1 MRVLVPGDP
10 VGPARLRQ
18 LYAYPPPGP
27 DGWWVRA
34 SMITTVDGAVA
45 GGDGLSGSISNPD
58 DRLMLATLRA
68 LADVILVGAG
78 TATGEGY
85 RRTRPHPAFAAAR
98 QGLGQ
103 HPAPPLVLVTG
114 SGRVP
119 QALLDGP
126 GVVEGTPRVLVATT
140 TAARPALVERLGEDA
155 VLACGDTEV
164 DLPRLLRALAG
175 RGLRR
180 VLCEGGPTLL
190 GAVAG
195 AGLLDELCLTTS
207 PLLAG
212 GPGPRLLAGPP
223 AGRFLRLA
231 HQLVSG
237 DFLFSRWV
245 ADRPPNPPR

>member
-1 MRVLVPGDP
+1 MRALIPGDP
-10 VGPARLRQ
+10 VGPGRLRE
-18 LYAYPPPGP
+18 LYAYPEPAP

-34 SMITTVDGAVA
+34 SMITTVDGSAA

-68 LADVILVGAG
+68 LADVIVVGAG
-78 TATGEGY
+78 TAAEEGY
-85 RRTRPHPAFAAAR
+85 RRTRPNPGFAAAR
-98 QGLGQ
+98 RGLGQ

-126 GVVEGTPRVLVATT
+126 GVVDGTPQVLVATT
-140 TAARPALVERLGEDA
+140 AAARPALADRLGGDA
-155 VLACGDTEV
+155 VLACGDTAV
-164 DLPRLLRALAG
+164 HLPALLRALAG

-190 GAVAG
+190 GAVA
-195 AGLLDELCLTTS
+195 ADGLLDELCLTTS
-207 PLLAG
+207 PVLAG

-223 AGRFLRLA
+223 AGRVLRLA

-245 ADRPPNPPR
+245 ADRP